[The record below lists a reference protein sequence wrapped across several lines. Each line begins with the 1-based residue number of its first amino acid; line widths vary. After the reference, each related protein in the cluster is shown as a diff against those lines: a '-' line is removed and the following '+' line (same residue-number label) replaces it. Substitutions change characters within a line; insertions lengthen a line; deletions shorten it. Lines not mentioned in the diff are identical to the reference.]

1 MEKIFIKKIEIEQVR
16 HLKDEVICLG
26 NDDMRHLILT
36 GKNGSGKTS
45 LLEALRVF
53 LYSITE
59 KSDILHCQNIV
70 DINQS
75 HCDKMVKEQYDG
87 SEEMKKSKEALE
99 AAQKELRAAKS
110 GLDIEFN
117 VSYATLNKSFKNG
130 DFIVAYYKDERDL
143 ELIEPKHVAKVE
155 FQETYGMEDTPSKE
169 FIKYLLDIKMTQAL
183 ALQAGK
189 AERVKRITEWFDH
202 FEKILQEMYGDDSVK
217 LEFDE
222 DTFHFHVLQ
231 QGRERFGLNEM
242 SRGYAAIMDI
252 IVDLMM
258 RMERHTKQKFSYDMP
273 GIVLID
279 EIETHLHLELQKRIM
294 GMLTALFPNIQFIVS
309 THSPFVLNSISNV
322 IIYDLEKKITV
333 KDGLQN
339 IPYDGIVESYFN
351 VDKLSAELRE
361 KFEKY
366 KELTDQE
373 VLTDDDFAEIAEL
386 DLYLS
391 EIPDYLALD
400 ITNEFL
406 RRKAAFERRE
416 DV

>member
-1 MEKIFIKKIEIEQVR
+1 MEKIFIKKIEIERVR
-16 HLKDEVICLG
+16 HLKDEEICLG
-26 NDDMRHLILT
+26 NGDMRHLILT

-45 LLEALRVF
+45 LLDRLSVF
-53 LYSITE
+53 LDSIT
-59 KSDILHCQNIV
+59 KHDGIMYYQNKV
-70 DINQS
+70 ESYQS
-75 HCDKMVKEQYDG
+75 NYNTGLKQSPDLEDVGERKEF
-87 SEEMKKSKEALE
+87 LE
-99 AAQKELRAAKS
+99 AAQNELKAAKS

-117 VSYATLNKSFKNG
+117 VSYATLNKNFKNG
-130 DFIVAYYKDERDL
+130 DFIVAYYKDERVLD
-143 ELIEPKHVAKVE
+143 LIEPKHVTKVE

-189 AERVKRITEWFDH
+189 SEKGKRITEWFDN
-202 FEKILQEMYGDDSVK
+202 FEKILQEMYGEDSIK

-222 DTFHFHVLQ
+222 DTFHFYVLQ

-258 RMERHTKQKFSYDMP
+258 RMERHTEQKFSYDMP
-273 GIVLID
+273 GVVLID

-294 GMLTALFPNIQFIVS
+294 GMLTTLFPNIQFIVS

-322 IIYDLEKKITV
+322 TIYDMEKKITI

-366 KELTDQE
+366 KKLTDKKK
-373 VLTDDDFAEIAEL
+373 LTNDDFAQIAEL

-406 RRKAAFERRE
+406 RRKIAFERRE